1 MSLTNQKAGFP
12 LWHWLSVSFVACAWL
27 ADPGTPGFTLRLAW
41 FYGPLLV
48 VVLLMRILRGSSE
61 LALGAHA
68 GAFLFF
74 LVFAD
79 WVFSAEHPEGLA
91 WVSYLFCFPGAWV
104 GAIVAVMLERRLLD
118 KSRRAFATGMALILG
133 GIVVNALILAAY
145 IS

>member
-41 FYGPLLV
+41 FYGPLLS
-48 VVLLMRILRGSSE
+48 VVLLTRILRGSKE
-61 LALGAHA
+61 LTLGAHA

-74 LVFAD
+74 LVFAG

-104 GAIVAVMLERRLLD
+104 GATVAVVLEHLLGKKLRRF
-118 KSRRAFATGMALILG
+118 FATGGALVLG
-133 GIVVNALILAAY
+133 GIALNALILAAY